1 MTDKIIENSV
11 FPQERALYNLTSAL
25 VKSCV
30 FAGEEDGESALKECR
45 DVKLDSCKFEL
56 RYPLWHAKGYE
67 ITGCEMAETVRAP
80 IWYSDNGIIRNSQID
95 GIKCLRECK
104 NTLIDNS
111 GIVSD
116 EFGWLCDGVK
126 FENTEITSQYL
137 LFQSKNIEA
146 KNLKMKG
153 KYSFQYCEN
162 VVIEDSFLDT
172 KDAFWHAKN
181 VTVKN
186 STVKGE
192 YLAWFSEG
200 LTLIDCKIIGTQP
213 LCYCKDLTLINCTME
228 ETDLSFEYSEV
239 KADVIGNIV
248 SVKNPASGYINADS
262 IGEIILDGS
271 IMECQCV
278 IKEKSKIFL

>member
-1 MTDKIIENSV
+1 MPDKVIENQK
-11 FPQERALYNLTSAL
+11 FPSERALYNLTATL
-25 VKSCV
+25 VKNCI

-45 DVKLDSCKFEL
+45 DVKLDGCKFEL

-67 ITGCEMAETVRAP
+67 MTNCEMSETVRAP
-80 IWYSDNGIIRNSQID
+80 IWYSDNGIIISSRIN

-111 GIVSD
+111 SIVSD
-116 EFGWLCDGVK
+116 EFGWLCNGVK

-137 LFQSKNIEA
+137 LFQTKNIEA

-162 VVIEDSFLDT
+162 VVIEDSYLDT
-172 KDAFWHAKN
+172 KDAFWHSKN

-228 ETDLSFEYSEV
+228 ETDLSFEYSDV
-239 KADVIGNIV
+239 KADIKGNIV

-271 IMECQCV
+271 IMECRCE
-278 IKEKSKIFL
+278 IKEKTKIFS

>member
-1 MTDKIIENSV
+1 MTNVIIENSI
-11 FPQERALYNLTSAL
+11 FPEERALYNLTSAL

-45 DVKLDSCKFEL
+45 DVTLDSCKFEL

-67 ITGCEMAETVRAP
+67 VKNCKMADTVRAP
-80 IWYSDNGIIRNSQID
+80 IWYSDNGIIRNSRIY

-104 NTLIDNS
+104 NTCIENS
-111 GIVSD
+111 RVVSD

-126 FENTEITSQYL
+126 LENTEIEAQYL

-192 YLAWFSEG
+192 YLAWFSDG
-200 LTLIDCKIIGTQP
+200 LTLINCKIIGTQP
-213 LCYCKDLTLINCTME
+213 LCYCKNLTLINCTME
-228 ETDLSFEYSEV
+228 ETDLSFEYSDV
-239 KADVIGNIV
+239 KAEIKGNIV
-248 SVKNPASGYINADS
+248 SVKNPASGSIEADS

-271 IMECQCV
+271 IIECRCE
-278 IKEKSKIFL
+278 IKEKTKIFS

>member
-1 MTDKIIENSV
+1 MTKTDIKIENAV
-11 FPQERALYNLTSAL
+11 FPEERALYNLTSAL
-25 VKSCV
+25 VQNCT
-30 FAGEEDGESALKECR
+30 FAGEEDGESALKESR
-45 DVKLDSCKFEL
+45 NVTLDGCKFEL

-67 ITGCEMAETVRAP
+67 MANCEMTETVRAP
-80 IWYSDNGIIRNSQID
+80 IWYSDNGIIRNSRID

-104 NTLIDNS
+104 NTYIENS
-111 GIVSD
+111 RIVSD
-116 EFGWLCDGVK
+116 EFGWLCEGVK
-126 FENTEITSQYL
+126 FEDTELTAQYL
-137 LFQSKNIEA
+137 LFQSKNVEA

-153 KYSFQYCEN
+153 KYSFQYCKN
-162 VVIEDSFLDT
+162 VVIEDSYLDT

-228 ETDLSFEYSEV
+228 EADLSFEYSDV
-239 KADVIGNIV
+239 KANIVGNIL
-248 SVKNPASGYINADS
+248 SVKNPASGSIEADS

-271 IMECQCV
+271 IMECRCD
-278 IKEKSKIFL
+278 IKERN

>member
-1 MTDKIIENSV
+1 MLDLVIENQK
-11 FPQERALYNLTSAL
+11 FPSERALYNLTSSL
-25 VKSCV
+25 VRNCV

-67 ITGCEMAETVRAP
+67 MTDCEMAETVRAP
-80 IWYSDNGIIRNSQID
+80 IWYSDNGIIKNSRIT
-95 GIKCLRECK
+95 GIKCLRECQ

-111 GIVSD
+111 NIVSD
-116 EFGWLCDGVK
+116 EFGWLCNGVK

-186 STVKGE
+186 SVVKGE
-192 YLAWFSEG
+192 YLAWYCENVPFEN
-200 LTLIDCKIIGTQP
+200 CVIIGTQP

-228 ETDLSFEYSEV
+228 ETDLSFEYSDV
-239 KADVIGNIV
+239 KADIKGNIV

-271 IMECQCV
+271 IMECRCE
-278 IKEKSKIFL
+278 IKEKTKIFS

>member
-1 MTDKIIENSV
+1 MPDIVIENQI
-11 FPQERALYNLTSAL
+11 FPSERALYNLTSAL
-25 VKSCV
+25 VKNCV

-67 ITGCEMAETVRAP
+67 MTDCEMAETVRAP
-80 IWYSDNGIIRNSQID
+80 IWYSDNGIIRNSRIN

-111 GIVSD
+111 SIVSD
-116 EFGWLCDGVK
+116 EFGWICDGVK

-162 VVIEDSFLDT
+162 AVIEDSYLDT
-172 KDAFWHAKN
+172 KDAFWHSKN

-228 ETDLSFEYSEV
+228 ETDLSFEYSDV
-239 KADVIGNIV
+239 KADISGNIV
-248 SVKNPASGYINADS
+248 SVKNPASGHINADS

-271 IMECQCV
+271 IMECRCK
-278 IKEKSKIFL
+278 IKEKN

>member
-1 MTDKIIENSV
+1 MANKIIENRIY
-11 FPQERALYNLTSAL
+11 PEERALYNLTSAL
-25 VKSCV
+25 VRNCK

-45 DVKLDSCKFEL
+45 DVTLDGCKFEL

-67 ITGCEMAETVRAP
+67 MLNCEMADTVRAP
-80 IWYSDNGIIRNSQID
+80 IWYSDNGTIIKSRID

-104 NTLIDNS
+104 NTYIENS
-111 GIVSD
+111 SIVSD

-126 FENTEITSQYL
+126 FESTEIEAQYL
-137 LFQSKNIEA
+137 LFQTKNIEA

-200 LTLIDCKIIGTQP
+200 LTLINCKIIGTQP
-213 LCYCKDLTLINCTME
+213 LCYCKDLTLINCTMD
-228 ETDLSFEYSEV
+228 ETDLSFEYSDV
-239 KADVIGNIV
+239 KAEIIGDIM
-248 SVKNPASGYINADS
+248 SVKNPASGSIEADS

-271 IMECQCV
+271 IMECRCE
-278 IKEKSKIFL
+278 IKQRTRIF

>member
-1 MTDKIIENSV
+1 MTEQIIENRT
-11 FPQERALYNLTSAL
+11 FPEERALYNLTDAI
-25 VKSCV
+25 VRACA

-45 DVKLDSCKFEL
+45 GVTLDGCTFEL
-56 RYPLWHAKGYE
+56 RYPLCHAKGYE
-67 ITGCEMAETVRAP
+67 IVACEMTDTVRAP
-80 IWYSDNGIIRNSQID
+80 IWYSDNGVIRNSRID

-104 NTLIDNS
+104 NTYIENTC
-111 GIVSD
+111 IVSD
-116 EFGWLCDGVK
+116 EFGWLCDGLK
-126 FENTEITSQYL
+126 FESTEIESQYL

-239 KADVIGNIV
+239 KADVIGNIM

>member
-1 MTDKIIENSV
+1 MDKALIENQI
-11 FPQERALYNLTSAL
+11 FPEERALYNLTSAT
-25 VKSCV
+25 VRACAFS
-30 FAGEEDGESALKECR
+30 GEEDGESALKECR
-45 DVKLDSCKFEL
+45 DVTLDSCKFEL
-56 RYPLWHAKGYE
+56 RYPIWHAKGYE
-67 ITGCEMAETVRAP
+67 MTDCEMTDTVRAP
-80 IWYSDNGIIRNSQID
+80 IWYSDNGIIKSSCIN

-104 NTLIDNS
+104 NTVIENS
-111 GIVSD
+111 TVVSD
-116 EFGWLCDGVK
+116 EFGWICDGIK
-126 FENTEITSQYL
+126 LENTEITSQYVF
-137 LFQSKNIEA
+137 FQSKNIEA
-146 KNLKMKG
+146 NGFKLKG

-213 LCYCKDLTLINCTME
+213 LCYCKGLTLINCTME
-228 ETDLSFEYSEV
+228 ETDLSFEYSDV
-239 KADVIGNIV
+239 KADIKGNIV

-271 IMECQCV
+271 IMECRCE
-278 IKEKSKIFL
+278 IKEKTKNF